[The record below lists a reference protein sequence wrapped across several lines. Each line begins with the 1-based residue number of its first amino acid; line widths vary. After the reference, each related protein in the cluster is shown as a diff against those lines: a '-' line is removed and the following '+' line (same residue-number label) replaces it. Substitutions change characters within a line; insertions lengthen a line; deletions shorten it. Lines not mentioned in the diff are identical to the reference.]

1 MPFALTKS
9 VLGYK
14 LFIAI
19 SEEEYQAISNAK
31 KKLLEALYLEEKLDI
46 VIENYLEFEM
56 ELLASSTRQMVNRGQ
71 NYSWFQEE
79 INKLNRRVVNL
90 LSAGR
95 LYLDHS
101 MHHLSNMYGDK
112 SEHIE
117 TIKKYRSEE
126 YDLKLGFR
134 VMEAMR
140 NYVQHRGFPIQRWS
154 YNAKRI
160 EKKDKFQLLF
170 TLTPF
175 IIVEELRGDKKFK
188 KSVID
193 ELEEIGK
200 EIDIKPLVREYIAG
214 IANFHEKVRLVMV
227 KDVLSWE
234 KMLFTC
240 IDKFK
245 EKTSPEESVIGLS
258 AVITGDRGTYRGV
271 VPIFTEFIEHR
282 RELEKKNKTLSTL
295 GIRYVT
301 SEII

>member
-1 MPFALTKS
+1 MSFALTKT

-14 LFIAI
+14 LFIDI

-31 KKLLEALYLEEKLDI
+31 KNLLDALYLEEKLDI

-71 NYSWFQEE
+71 NYFWFQEE

-101 MHHLSNMYGDK
+101 MHHLSNIYGDK
-112 SEHIE
+112 SESIE
-117 TIKKYRSEE
+117 TIKNYRSEE

-170 TLTPF
+170 PTPF
-175 IIVEELRGDKKFK
+175 IIVEELRGDKKFE
-188 KSVID
+188 KSIIN

-214 IANFHEKVRLVMV
+214 IADIYEKVRLVMV

-240 IDKFK
+240 IEKFK
-245 EKTSPEESVIGLS
+245 DKISPEESVIGLS
-258 AVITGDRGTYRGV
+258 AVINGDRGTYRGV
-271 VPIFTEFIEHR
+271 MPIFMDFIEHR
-282 RELEKKNKTLSTL
+282 RELEKKNRTLSTL
-295 GIRYVT
+295 GIRYVI